1 MSTVG
6 SPTHSL
12 QRPSVPTAGV
22 SGRRRR
28 RRTSL
33 VSAAAASMALA
44 VAAVAPASA
53 GASVRAPLSST
64 AVRGAA
70 LGAPAG
76 VPGAAAA
83 RVRSIPI
90 SFTVRNV
97 NRSRVACPS
106 DGKTYTVRG
115 HLVAPAGTLRGG
127 PTRTAT
133 LYLHGLGFGEFFWDF
148 TAVGG
153 YDYAAAQA
161 RAGQVSVVVD
171 RLGYGASSPPDGN
184 AICVGSRADIAH
196 QMVTDLRSGH
206 YVLGGRTPV
215 RFGRV
220 VLAGHSYGAQIAQV
234 EAYSFGGINGLV
246 LIGYADRV
254 QSLAAQVSLSYA
266 NLTCAAGGRR
276 VTPRGPAH
284 YTSFGF
290 APAAPKALFADVGEG
305 VLRAALPRLSI
316 DPCGDDASF
325 AEAVPV
331 DLRNLRRVHVPVL
344 IVEAAADA
352 LFPPPAARNQAALFT
367 GARSVSTTVVPL
379 AGHAITLERH
389 YRVLERA
396 VRLFLRTRV
405 TNQQ

>member
-1 MSTVG
+1 V
-6 SPTHSL
+6 
-12 QRPSVPTAGV
+12 AAAAAA
-22 SGRRRR
+22 
-28 RRTSL
+28 
-33 VSAAAASMALA
+33 AAAASVAL
-44 VAAVAPASA
+44 VAAGVAPASA
-53 GASVRAPLSST
+53 AAPVSVGSGTSAAVTAAAPATAAGVRA
-64 AVRGAA
+64 
-70 LGAPAG
+70 
-76 VPGAAAA
+76 
-83 RVRSIPI
+83 RSIPI

-171 RLGYGASSPPDGN
+171 RLGYGASSRPDGN

-206 YVLGGRTPV
+206 YTLGGRTPV
-215 RFGRV
+215 RFGRI

-254 QSLAAQVSLSYA
+254 QSLAAQISLAYA

-305 VLRAALPRLSI
+305 VLKAALPRLSI

-325 AEAVPV
+325 AKAVPV

-344 IVEAAADA
+344 IVEGAADA

-389 YRVLERA
+389 HRVLERA
-396 VRLFLRTRV
+396 VRLFLRTRI
-405 TNQQ
+405 TNQR

>member
-1 MSTVG
+1 VKSTVNRQHPTSG
-6 SPTHSL
+6 PATSP
-12 QRPSVPTAGV
+12 AGGT
-22 SGRRRR
+22 GRRRR
-28 RRTSL
+28 GRRGSL
-33 VSAAAASMALA
+33 AAAAAAWVAL
-44 VAAVAPASA
+44 VAAGVAPASA
-53 GASVRAPLSST
+53 AASASVASRPSA
-64 AVRGAA
+64 AVN
-70 LGAPAG
+70 
-76 VPGAAAA
+76 AAAPTRVA
-83 RVRSIPI
+83 AGLRVRSIPI

-97 NRSRVACPS
+97 NRSRVACAS

-115 HLVAPAGTLRGG
+115 HLVAPAGGLRGG
-127 PTRTAT
+127 ATRTAT

-171 RLGYGASSPPDGN
+171 RLGYGASSKPDGN

-206 YVLGGRTPV
+206 YTLGGRAPV

-234 EAYSFGGINGLV
+234 EAYSFGDINGLV

-254 QSLAAQVSLSYA
+254 QSLAAQISLAYA

-276 VTPRGPAH
+276 VTAHGPRH

-290 APAAPKALFADVGEG
+290 PPAAPQALFADVGEG

-344 IVEAAADA
+344 IVEGAADA

-367 GARSVSTTVVPL
+367 GARSVSTTVVPR

-389 YRVLERA
+389 HRVLERA
-396 VRLFLRTRV
+396 VRLFLRTRI
-405 TNQQ
+405 TNRQ

>member
-1 MSTVG
+1 VKSTVNG
-6 SPTHSL
+6 RTDQNSPSAVGTVH
-12 QRPSVPTAGV
+12 
-22 SGRRRR
+22 RRRR
-28 RRTSL
+28 GRVSA
-33 VSAAAASMALA
+33 SAAAASVALLA
-44 VAAVAPASA
+44 AGVASAAAPASA
-53 GASVRAPLSST
+53 SVASGTSAAVNAEVPASVGTVRA
-64 AVRGAA
+64 
-70 LGAPAG
+70 
-76 VPGAAAA
+76 
-83 RVRSIPI
+83 RSIPI

-133 LYLHGLGFGEFFWDF
+133 LYVHGLGFGEFFWDF

-153 YDYAAAQA
+153 YNYAADQA

-171 RLGYGASSPPDGN
+171 RLGYGASSAPDGN

-206 YVLGGRTPV
+206 YTLGGRTPV

-254 QSLAAQVSLSYA
+254 QSLAAQISLAYA
-266 NLTCAAGGRR
+266 NLTCAGGGRR
-276 VTPRGPAH
+276 VTPHGPGH

-290 APAAPKALFADVGEG
+290 PPAAPKALFADVGEG
-305 VLRAALPRLSI
+305 VLKATLPRLSV
-316 DPCGDDASF
+316 DPCGDTAYF
-325 AEAVPV
+325 AKAVSV
-331 DLRNLRRVHVPVL
+331 DLRDLRRVHVPVL
-344 IVEAAADA
+344 IVEGAADA

-367 GARSVSTTVVPL
+367 GARTVSTTVVPR
-379 AGHAITLERH
+379 AGHAIALERH
-389 YRVLERA
+389 HRVLERA
-396 VRLFLRTRV
+396 VQRFLRTRI
-405 TNQQ
+405 TNRQ